1 MTQAPDTAQENEA
14 PAAPGEAAPLA
25 PDHPPEAAA
34 IATGDAAPPPAPAP
48 LRQTPLH
55 SLHVSRGARMVPF
68 AGYDMPVQYADGII
82 AEHNHVRTQAGLFDV
97 SHMGQAF
104 IAGADHETVAR
115 ALETLVP
122 ADIVNLA
129 PGRQRYTQ
137 FTDENGGILDDLMVT
152 RPADPE
158 EDGVLFLVVNAAM
171 KEADYAHLS
180 ARLPAG
186 VRLIRAEHRALVA
199 VQGPT
204 ARQAVGRHCPDVIP
218 MPFMSAITT
227 RFDGIDCHI
236 SRSGYTGEDGFEI
249 SCKAT
254 RMRAIVERLLSEPSV
269 KPIGLGARD
278 SLRLEAGLCL
288 YGHDIDTTTSPV
300 EAALTWSIQKRRRAE
315 GGFPGAERIQ
325 REIAEGAS
333 RLRVGIK
340 PDGRAPA
347 REGTEIRSADG
358 APIGKVTSG
367 GFGPSV
373 NGPISMGYVA
383 KEFAA
388 PGTAVQLVVR
398 DKPLP
403 AQVVTLPFVP
413 HNYVR

>member
-1 MTQAPDTAQENEA
+1 MSQANTETVEPVPQPSPD
-14 PAAPGEAAPLA
+14 
-25 PDHPPEAAA
+25 AAA
-34 IATGDAAPPPAPAP
+34 IASGDAALPAAPAP
-48 LRQTPLH
+48 LKQTPLH
-55 SLHVSRGARMVPF
+55 ALHVARGARMVPF

-82 AEHNHVRTQAGLFDV
+82 AEHNHVRSEAGLFDV

-104 IAGADHETVAR
+104 LVGADHATVAR

-137 FTDENGGILDDLMVT
+137 LTDDSGGILDDLMVT
-152 RPADPE
+152 RSADPD
-158 EDGVLFLVVNAAM
+158 EDGVLMLVVNAAT
-171 KEADYAHLS
+171 KEADYAHLAAKLS
-180 ARLPAG
+180 AG
-186 VRLIRAEHRALVA
+186 IQLIRADHRALIA
-199 VQGPT
+199 VQGPK
-204 ARQAVGRHCPDVIP
+204 AVQAVGRHCPEAVP
-218 MPFMSAITT
+218 LTFMSAITT
-227 RFDGIDCHI
+227 RFDGIECHI
-236 SRSGYTGEDGFEI
+236 SRSGYTGEDGYEI

-254 RMRAIVERLLSEPSV
+254 RVRAIAERLLSEPSV
-269 KPIGLGARD
+269 KLIGLGARD

-300 EAALTWSIQKRRRAE
+300 EAALTWSIQKRRREE
-315 GGFPGAERIQ
+315 GGFPGAERVQ
-325 REIAEGAS
+325 RELREGAA
-333 RLRVGIK
+333 RLRVGIR
-340 PDGRAPA
+340 PAGRAPA

-383 KEFAA
+383 KDFAA
-388 PGTAVQLVVR
+388 AGTAVQLIVR

-403 AQVVTLPFVP
+403 AQVVALPFVP
-413 HNYVR
+413 HRYAR

>member
-1 MTQAPDTAQENEA
+1 MTEIQASETSADTPPEPQAIEPAA
-14 PAAPGEAAPLA
+14 PAAS
-25 PDHPPEAAA
+25 PE
-34 IATGDAAPPPAPAP
+34 PAP
-48 LRQTPLH
+48 LLKTPLH
-55 SLHVSRGARMVPF
+55 ALHVARAGRMVPF

-104 IAGADHETVAR
+104 LVGADHETVAR
-115 ALETLVP
+115 ALEALVP
-122 ADIVNLA
+122 ADILNLA

-137 FTDENGGILDDLMVT
+137 FTGDDGGILDDLMVT
-152 RPADPE
+152 RSADPD
-158 EDGVLFLVVNAAM
+158 EDGVLFLVVNASM
-171 KEADYAHLS
+171 KEADYANIAAH
-180 ARLPAG
+180 LPAG
-186 VRLIRAEHRALVA
+186 IRLIRADHRALVA
-199 VQGPT
+199 VQGPM
-204 ARQAVGRHCPDVIP
+204 ARLAVGRHCPDAVA

-236 SRSGYTGEDGFEI
+236 SRSGYTGEDGYEI

-254 RMRAIVERLLSEPSV
+254 RVRAIVERLLSEPSV
-269 KPIGLGARD
+269 KLIGLGARD

-315 GGFPGAERIQ
+315 GEFPGAERIQ
-325 REIAEGAS
+325 REIAQGPA

-340 PDGRAPA
+340 PEGRAPA
-347 REGTEIRSADG
+347 REGTEITLDDNL
-358 APIGKVTSG
+358 IGKITSG

-373 NGPISMGYVA
+373 NGPVAMGYVEA
-383 KEFAA
+383 RYAA
-388 PGTAVQLVVR
+388 PGTAVMLMVR
-398 DKPLP
+398 GKPMP
-403 AQVVTLPFVP
+403 ARVAALPFVP

>member
-1 MTQAPDTAQENEA
+1 MTEAPDTVETTDTQAPASA
-14 PAAPGEAAPLA
+14 PS
-25 PDHPPEAAA
+25 HPPEASAVAA
-34 IATGDAAPPPAPAP
+34 GEAASQAASAPF
-48 LRQTPLH
+48 LKTPLH
-55 SLHVSRGARMVPF
+55 ALHVARGGRMVPF
-68 AGYDMPVQYADGII
+68 AGYEMPVQYADGII

-104 IAGADHETVAR
+104 LVGADHETVAR

-137 FTDENGGILDDLMVT
+137 FTNEEGGILDDLMVT
-152 RPADPE
+152 RSADPA
-158 EDGVLFLVVNAAM
+158 EDGVLFLVVNAAT
-171 KEADYAHLS
+171 KEADYAHLA
-180 ARLPAG
+180 ARLPSG
-186 VRLIRAEHRALVA
+186 VRLIRADHRALVA
-199 VQGPT
+199 VQGPM
-204 ARQAVGRHCPDVIP
+204 ARQAVGRHCPEAVP
-218 MPFMSAITT
+218 MTFMSAITT

-254 RMRAIVERLLSEPSV
+254 RVRAIAERLLSEPSV
-269 KPIGLGARD
+269 KLIGLGARD

-325 REIAEGAS
+325 RELAEQPA
-333 RLRVGIK
+333 RVRAGIK

-347 REGTEIRSADG
+347 REGTEIRSIAG
-358 APIGKVTSG
+358 EPIGKVTSG
-367 GFGPSV
+367 GFGPTV
-373 NGPISMGYVA
+373 NGPIAVGYV
-383 KEFAA
+383 ENGFAE
-388 PGTAVQLVVR
+388 PGTNVQLIVR
-398 DKPLP
+398 GKEL
-403 AQVVTLPFVP
+403 AASIVALPFVP
-413 HNYVR
+413 HRYVR